1 MVTPGALTVAEG
13 GQNAFTVKLGTAPTS
28 DVTVT
33 ISKNG
38 GGDADLS
45 ATMARLVEQSP
56 LSADD
61 IAAAVVAGLDRGD
74 ELIVPDE
81 PARAACSR
89 KLTDRRAYDAQM
101 RGIASR
107 MKERGA

>member
-1 MVTPGALTVAEG
+1 MGSLRC
-13 GQNAFTVKLGTAPTS
+13 
-28 DVTVT
+28 
-33 ISKNG
+33 
-38 GGDADLS
+38 GDADLS

-56 LSADD
+56 ISADD
-61 IAAAVVAGLDRGD
+61 IAAAVIEGVDRGD

-81 PARAACSR
+81 PARAAYSL
-89 KLTDRRAYDAQM
+89 KVTDRAAYDARM

>member
-1 MVTPGALTVAEG
+1 VVAFSETMSHELAPYG
-13 GQNAFTVKLGTAPTS
+13 VGCTAVCPSYFRTNLMDS
-28 DVTVT
+28 LR
-33 ISKNG
+33 

-56 LSADD
+56 ISADD
-61 IAAAVVAGLDRGD
+61 IAAAVVEGLDRGE

-81 PARAACSR
+81 PARAAYSR
-89 KLTDRRAYDAQM
+89 KLTDRPAYDAQM